1 LFPSP
6 RRRSYPM
13 LRTSLLAFFV
23 LTPVIVGAPDI
34 TRGTAKADKIEVA
47 KDKVVTDLS
56 GYYVCEGQEGPGKT
70 YKGIT
75 VITKKN
81 DIYVVQW
88 IIGTGVSFT
97 GVGVRTE
104 EGFSAGWAMPVGDKG
119 TLLRGVNTY
128 RIEAGPKLVGR
139 WAAIPSDGTMRSE
152 TLTFLK

>member
-1 LFPSP
+1 
-6 RRRSYPM
+6 M
-13 LRTSLLAFFV
+13 LRTSLLAFFM

-34 TRGTAKADKIEVA
+34 TRGTAKADKIEAA
-47 KDKVVTDLS
+47 KDKGPVDLS
-56 GYYVCEGQEGPGKT
+56 GYYICDGTEGQDKT
-70 YKGIT
+70 YKGTT

-88 IIGTGVSFT
+88 VIGSGTSFT

-139 WAAIPSDGTMRSE
+139 WAAIPSDG
-152 TLTFLK
+152 